1 MRSPPSR
8 ELDFNFLNADE
19 GERLPRRRE
28 GQPMEES
35 AGTGRRN
42 EGEIY
47 VEIGGGRARG
57 MQNRGAN
64 LAPHQRRNG
73 NERSRAVSAFLGR
86 PAARPTTSF
95 SAPPRLSTSAKREKS
110 ERVRDVGEL
119 SN

>member
-19 GERLPRRRE
+19 GERLPTRRE

-35 AGTGRRN
+35 TGRRN
-42 EGEIY
+42 EGERY

-73 NERSRAVSAFLGR
+73 NGRSGAVSAFLGR
-86 PAARPTTSF
+86 PTGRQTDDIVPC
-95 SAPPRLSTSAKREKS
+95 PSTAFHVREKGKIGES
-110 ERVRDVGEL
+110 ERRRGAV
-119 SN
+119 

>member
-19 GERLPRRRE
+19 GERLPTRRE

-35 AGTGRRN
+35 TGRRN

-73 NERSRAVSAFLGR
+73 NGRSGAVSAFLGR

>member
-1 MRSPPSR
+1 
-8 ELDFNFLNADE
+8 
-19 GERLPRRRE
+19 
-28 GQPMEES
+28 MEES
-35 AGTGRRN
+35 TGRRN

-47 VEIGGGRARG
+47 VEIGGGRACG

-64 LAPHQRRNG
+64 LAPHQRERE
-73 NERSRAVSAFLGR
+73 ERSRHFSAGR

-95 SAPPRLSTSAKREKS
+95 PAPPRLSTSVKREKS